1 MRVLLTTLL
10 AILSF
15 AFTGCGGSSSSN
27 STTAGGPLTGNWQ
40 INLVQE
46 YPSPVT
52 PLSVSG
58 FLTQSDQTV
67 VGSVQ
72 GPTITNAKG
81 AACGGTAQIT
91 GTVYGQTVALTENLG
106 GTSYNFTGTLSADY
120 QSMSGDYAG
129 QGGACFIQGTTGTWS
144 ALLIP
149 PLNGNFTGTLSGSS
163 YMTLLTGVT
172 PAAPIQV
179 SGSITQSSNAG
190 GSNASL
196 TGTITAVGYPCFST
210 VSLSGT
216 ISGQNVYLNVFDY
229 TGEPVGFL
237 GVPSSPA
244 TVVVPSSGGGYS
256 LVDNNVGNGLQLGIY
271 NGTSTVGPCPPLWN
285 QTNLIYQTYDNVA
298 VQFDFE

>member
-10 AILSF
+10 VFLSF
-15 AFTGCGGSSSSN
+15 TFTACGGSSTSN

-40 INLVQE
+40 ISLVQE

-58 FLTQSDQTV
+58 FLRQSDQTV
-67 VGSVQ
+67 AGSVQ
-72 GPTITNAKG
+72 GPTITNSKG
-81 AACGGTAQIT
+81 TVCGGTAQIT
-91 GTVYGQTVALTENLG
+91 GTVNGQTIAFTENLG
-106 GTSYNFTGTLSADY
+106 GTTYDFTGTLSSDN
-120 QSMSGDYAG
+120 QSMSGSYAG
-129 QGGACFIQGTTGTWS
+129 QGGACFTQSTTGTWT

-149 PLNGNFTGTLSGSS
+149 PLDGNFTGTLSGSS
-163 YMTLLTGVT
+163 YMTLLTGIT
-172 PAAPIQV
+172 PVAPIKV
-179 SGSITQSSNAG
+179 SGSITQSSNEG

-229 TGEPVGFL
+229 SGEPVGFL

-244 TVVVPSSGGGYS
+244 TVVPNSGVGVL

-271 NGTSTVGPCPPLWN
+271 NGTSTVGPCPPLWS
-285 QTNLIYQTYDNVA
+285 QTNLTYQTYDNAA
-298 VQFDFE
+298 VQFNFQ